1 MMDLQHNNRV
11 SQAAES
17 STSETTLG
25 DTSSQ
30 HPPATAL
37 LQPTQSSTP
46 SSSQLQEPPGLDDPD
61 TVKSSRSPATL
72 IPKLSESTVQLLAS
86 IGASNSSPQ
95 TKAEEPSRALSD
107 SPATIT
113 RNSSSNPA
121 LGRESSLP
129 GPPMPVLRS
138 RTIAPR
144 PLAPAPA
151 TSHNHAAAALNA
163 SIDAAQEFKTPPQPR
178 PVASSSLINLAPK
191 PDDLPVAEQRPVVED
206 QPPSSS
212 AVAPAPPLI
221 STASADQLTPL
232 NPAVRK
238 TPVKSN
244 ARPRKRKR
252 VRGSEDE
259 IKAGDSSSDDS
270 SDDMVPMARQTKSG
284 RQVNRP
290 TFFAPLPEE
299 KIPSPSGSPNAPL
312 AGGTPVIKRRRKVY
326 RKNGKDINITCK
338 HCQRGHSPATNM
350 IVFCDE
356 CNVAWH
362 QFCHNPP
369 IGKELVEVEEAQWF
383 CAECRPAKPVALI
396 KLKLPRND
404 ISPLPNLS
412 TPLVGGEV
420 FTSEQQRG
428 YLSSLSHTALVD
440 MLVNLSESNPALPLF
455 PENLGDLSASK
466 FILTPSNKTIPQHN
480 PQELPLTDVPTEETA
495 KEQVVEPVEVDS
507 NKPKKRHGKKNRTE
521 DSDDSGS
528 EYEVEEHRLYPQ
540 PGNGFCLPPEEDD
553 LDILLDDPACPTFS
567 HTIHN
572 YAEGHSL
579 AKGSLA
585 ISITA

>member
-1 MMDLQHNNRV
+1 MDSQHVNRV
-11 SQAAES
+11 SQAPES
-17 STSETTLG
+17 STSEMTTPG
-25 DTSSQ
+25 DRSSQ
-30 HPPATAL
+30 HPPATAAS
-37 LQPTQSSTP
+37 QSSTTP
-46 SSSQLQEPPGLDDPD
+46 SPSQLQKPALDDSD
-61 TVKSSRSPATL
+61 IVKSSTSQATL
-72 IPKLSESTVQLLAS
+72 IPKLSESTLQLLAS
-86 IGASNSSPQ
+86 IGASSYSPQ
-95 TKAEEPSRALSD
+95 TKTQEPDRACSD
-107 SPATIT
+107 SPVIVTG
-113 RNSSSNPA
+113 NSSSNPTPNRA
-121 LGRESSLP
+121 SSLP
-129 GPPMPVLRS
+129 GRPMPTLPS
-138 RTIAPR
+138 RTTAPR

-151 TSHNHAAAALNA
+151 TAASHNHAAAALNA
-163 SIDAAQEFKTPPQPR
+163 SINATQEFKTPLQPR
-178 PVASSSLINLAPK
+178 PVAPALINLAPK
-191 PDDLPVAEQRPVVED
+191 PDNLPVAERPVVEE
-206 QPPSSS
+206 QPSLSS
-212 AVAPAPPLI
+212 AIVPAPPPP
-221 STASADQLTPL
+221 STLAADQLTPL
-232 NPAVRK
+232 KPALRK
-238 TPVKSN
+238 TPVKAS
-244 ARPRKRKR
+244 ARSRKRKR

-299 KIPSPSGSPNAPL
+299 KITSPSGSPNTA
-312 AGGTPVIKRRRKVY
+312 ACGTPVVKRRRKVY

-369 IGKELVEVEEAQWF
+369 IGKELIEVEEAQWF
-383 CAECRPAKPVALI
+383 CAECRPEKPVALI

-404 ISPLPNLS
+404 ISPAPNLLR
-412 TPLVGGEV
+412 PLVGGEA

-440 MLVNLSESNPALPLF
+440 MLVNISDSNPALPLF
-455 PENLGDLSASK
+455 PENLGDFAASK
-466 FILTPSNKTIPQHN
+466 FVMSPSNKTMPQRE
-480 PQELPLTDVPTEETA
+480 PQESPPTDVSTQESVN
-495 KEQVVEPVEVDS
+495 EQVVEPVAVDS
-507 NKPKKRHGKKNRTE
+507 NESKKLHGKKGRTE

-540 PGNGFCLPPEEDD
+540 PGSGFCLPPEEDD

-572 YAEGHSL
+572 YAEGHML

-585 ISITA
+585 ISATA